1 MHQHN
6 GIKENANALA
16 KPKTVHIRINLV
28 DIFEDTIE
36 KSDTSSLLEIDRF
49 KARIMEIWSRM
60 LEETYEQYYD
70 ENDED
75 TPSIDEF
82 REENALKFAND
93 PEPETELDS
102 LMDMLDGLMDSDEEH
117 EDIKSEAKAPTYGGK
132 QLKSNNEQSKTEATD
147 YEYEHASSK
156 TPGES
161 RSRVQ
166 GGSYEGTPSGR
177 ISKKKSDTVVT
188 KYTPLIKEVQEQI
201 RSLTDRQRIGR
212 RKLRFRL

>member
-1 MHQHN
+1 M
-6 GIKENANALA
+6 
-16 KPKTVHIRINLV
+16 
-28 DIFEDTIE
+28 DIFKDTIE

-60 LEETYEQYYD
+60 LQETYEQYYD
-70 ENDED
+70 EDNED

-147 YEYEHASSK
+147 YEYEHKSTK
-156 TPGES
+156 TPGDSEA
-161 RSRVQ
+161 RVK
-166 GGSYEGTPSGR
+166 GGSYEGTPNGQ
-177 ISKKKSDTVVT
+177 ITQKKDSKVIR
-188 KYTPLIKEVQEQI
+188 KYSPILEQI
-201 RSLTDRQRIGR
+201 REEVKSLADRQAIGKR
-212 RKLRFRL
+212 RQLFR

>member
-1 MHQHN
+1 M
-6 GIKENANALA
+6 
-16 KPKTVHIRINLV
+16 
-28 DIFEDTIE
+28 DIFKDTIE

-60 LEETYEQYYD
+60 LEETYEQYYN

-147 YEYEHASSK
+147 YEYEHKSTK
-156 TPGES
+156 TPGDSET
-161 RSRVQ
+161 RVK
-166 GGSYEGTPSGR
+166 GGSYEGTPSGG
-177 ISKKKSDTVVT
+177 ISKKKPDTVVT
-188 KYTPLIKEVQEQI
+188 KYAPLIKEIQEEI

>member
-1 MHQHN
+1 M
-6 GIKENANALA
+6 
-16 KPKTVHIRINLV
+16 
-28 DIFEDTIE
+28 DIFKDTIE

-60 LEETYEQYYD
+60 LQETYEQYYD
-70 ENDED
+70 EDNED

-102 LMDMLDGLMDSDEEH
+102 LMDMLDGLMESDEEH

-132 QLKSNNEQSKTEATD
+132 QLKSNNEQSKTEATN

-156 TPGES
+156 TPSES
-161 RSRVQ
+161 RSGVK

-188 KYTPLIKEVQEQI
+188 KYSPLIKEVQEQI

>member
-1 MHQHN
+1 M
-6 GIKENANALA
+6 
-16 KPKTVHIRINLV
+16 
-28 DIFEDTIE
+28 DIFKDTIE

-60 LEETYEQYYD
+60 LQETYEQYYD
-70 ENDED
+70 EDNED
-75 TPSIDEF
+75 TPSIDDF

-147 YEYEHASSK
+147 YEYEHKSTK
-156 TPGES
+156 TPGDSEA
-161 RSRVQ
+161 RVK
-166 GGSYEGTPSGR
+166 GGSYEGTPSGG
-177 ISKKKSDTVVT
+177 ISKKKPDTVVT
-188 KYTPLIKEVQEQI
+188 KYAPLIKEIQEEI

>member
-1 MHQHN
+1 M
-6 GIKENANALA
+6 
-16 KPKTVHIRINLV
+16 

-132 QLKSNNEQSKTEATD
+132 QLKSNNEQSKTEATN

-188 KYTPLIKEVQEQI
+188 KYTPLIKEMQEQI

>member
-1 MHQHN
+1 
-6 GIKENANALA
+6 
-16 KPKTVHIRINLV
+16 V

-60 LEETYEQYYD
+60 LEETYEQYYN

-147 YEYEHASSK
+147 YEYEHSSSK
-156 TPGES
+156 TPSES

>member
-1 MHQHN
+1 M
-6 GIKENANALA
+6 
-16 KPKTVHIRINLV
+16 
-28 DIFEDTIE
+28 DIFKDTIE

-60 LEETYEQYYD
+60 LQETYEQYYD
-70 ENDED
+70 EDNED

-156 TPGES
+156 TPSES

>member
-1 MHQHN
+1 M
-6 GIKENANALA
+6 
-16 KPKTVHIRINLV
+16 
-28 DIFEDTIE
+28 DIFKNTVEE
-36 KSDTSSLLEIDRF
+36 SDTTSLLEIDRF
-49 KARIMEIWSRM
+49 KARIMEIWSKM
-60 LEETYEQYYD
+60 LQETYEQYYD

-102 LMDMLDGLMDSDEEH
+102 LMDMLDGLMESDEEH

-132 QLKSNNEQSKTEATD
+132 QLKSNNETSKKEATN

-166 GGSYEGTPSGR
+166 GGSYEGTPSSR
-177 ISKKKSDTVVT
+177 ISKKKDDKVVT
-188 KYTPLIKEVQEQI
+188 KYQPLIEQLREEI
-201 RSLTDRQRIGR
+201 KSLSDRQRMGR
-212 RKLRFRL
+212 KKMRIRL

>member
-1 MHQHN
+1 M
-6 GIKENANALA
+6 
-16 KPKTVHIRINLV
+16 

-161 RSRVQ
+161 RSRLQ

-177 ISKKKSDTVVT
+177 ISKKKSDTVIT
-188 KYTPLIKEVQEQI
+188 KYSPLIKEVQEQI

-212 RKLRFRL
+212 RKMRFRL

>member
-1 MHQHN
+1 M
-6 GIKENANALA
+6 
-16 KPKTVHIRINLV
+16 
-28 DIFEDTIE
+28 DIFKDTIE

-60 LEETYEQYYD
+60 LQETYEQYYD
-70 ENDED
+70 EDNED
-75 TPSIDEF
+75 TPSIDDF

-132 QLKSNNEQSKTEATD
+132 QLKSINEQGKKEATD
-147 YEYEHASSK
+147 YEYEHKSTK
-156 TPGES
+156 TPGDSEA
-161 RSRVQ
+161 RVK

>member
-1 MHQHN
+1 M
-6 GIKENANALA
+6 
-16 KPKTVHIRINLV
+16 
-28 DIFEDTIE
+28 DIFKDTID
-36 KSDTSSLLEIDRF
+36 KSDNSSLLEIDRF

-60 LEETYEQYYD
+60 LQETYEQYYD

-102 LMDMLDGLMDSDEEH
+102 LMDMLDGLMESDEEH

-177 ISKKKSDTVVT
+177 ISKKKSDKVVT
-188 KYTPLIKEVQEQI
+188 KYSPLIKEVQEQI

>member
-1 MHQHN
+1 M
-6 GIKENANALA
+6 
-16 KPKTVHIRINLV
+16 

-60 LEETYEQYYD
+60 LEETYDQYYN

-102 LMDMLDGLMDSDEEH
+102 LMDMLDGLMKSDEEH

-132 QLKSNNEQSKTEATD
+132 QLKSNNEQSKTEATV
-147 YEYEHASSK
+147 YEFKHANTK
-156 TPGES
+156 TPSDS
-161 RSRVQ
+161 RSGVKS
-166 GGSYEGTPSGR
+166 GSYEGTPSSR

>member
-1 MHQHN
+1 M
-6 GIKENANALA
+6 
-16 KPKTVHIRINLV
+16 
-28 DIFEDTIE
+28 DIFKNTVEE
-36 KSDTSSLLEIDRF
+36 SDTTSLLEIDRF
-49 KARIMEIWSRM
+49 KARIMEIWSKM

-102 LMDMLDGLMDSDEEH
+102 LMDMLDGLMESDEDH

-132 QLKSNNEQSKTEATD
+132 QLKSNNETSKKEATN

-166 GGSYEGTPSGR
+166 GGSYEGTPSGSIFKR
-177 ISKKKSDTVVT
+177 KDSRV
-188 KYTPLIKEVQEQI
+188 I
-201 RSLTDRQRIGR
+201 RSFSPMAQSLKEELIALSERQAIGKR
-212 RKLRFRL
+212 RQLFR

>member
-1 MHQHN
+1 M
-6 GIKENANALA
+6 
-16 KPKTVHIRINLV
+16 
-28 DIFEDTIE
+28 DIFKDTIE

-60 LEETYEQYYD
+60 LQETYEQYYD
-70 ENDED
+70 EDNED
-75 TPSIDEF
+75 TPSIDDF

-132 QLKSNNEQSKTEATD
+132 QLKSINEQGKKEATD
-147 YEYEHASSK
+147 YEYEHKSTK
-156 TPGES
+156 TPGDSEA
-161 RSRVQ
+161 RVK

-177 ISKKKSDTVVT
+177 ISKKKTDTVVT
-188 KYTPLIKEVQEQI
+188 KYAPLIKEIQEEI

>member
-1 MHQHN
+1 M
-6 GIKENANALA
+6 
-16 KPKTVHIRINLV
+16 

-166 GGSYEGTPSGR
+166 GGSYVGTASGR
-177 ISKKKSDTVVT
+177 ISKKKDDKVIT
-188 KYTPLIKEVQEQI
+188 KYQPLIEQI
-201 RSLTDRQRIGR
+201 REEIKSLSDRQRIGR
-212 RKLRFRL
+212 RKMRFRL

>member
-1 MHQHN
+1 M
-6 GIKENANALA
+6 
-16 KPKTVHIRINLV
+16 
-28 DIFEDTIE
+28 DIFKDTIE
-36 KSDTSSLLEIDRF
+36 KSDTTSLLEIDRF
-49 KARIMEIWSRM
+49 KARIMEIWSKM
-60 LEETYEQYYD
+60 LEETYEQYYN

-147 YEYEHASSK
+147 YEYEHSSSK
-156 TPGES
+156 TPSES

-166 GGSYEGTPSGR
+166 SGSYEGTPSGR

>member
-1 MHQHN
+1 M
-6 GIKENANALA
+6 
-16 KPKTVHIRINLV
+16 
-28 DIFEDTIE
+28 DIFKNTVEE
-36 KSDTSSLLEIDRF
+36 SDTTSLLEIDRF
-49 KARIMEIWSRM
+49 KARIMEIWSKM

-102 LMDMLDGLMDSDEEH
+102 LMDMLDGLMESDEDH

-132 QLKSNNEQSKTEATD
+132 QLKSNNETSKKEATN

-166 GGSYEGTPSGR
+166 GGSYEGTASGR

-188 KYTPLIKEVQEQI
+188 KYTPLIKEMQEQI

>member
-1 MHQHN
+1 M
-6 GIKENANALA
+6 
-16 KPKTVHIRINLV
+16 
-28 DIFEDTIE
+28 DIFKDTIE

-60 LEETYEQYYD
+60 LQETYEQYYD
-70 ENDED
+70 EDNED

-102 LMDMLDGLMDSDEEH
+102 LMDMLDGLMESDEEH

-156 TPGES
+156 TPSES
-161 RSRVQ
+161 RSGVK

-177 ISKKKSDTVVT
+177 ISKKKSDTVIT
-188 KYTPLIKEVQEQI
+188 KYSPLIKEVQEQI

>member
-1 MHQHN
+1 M
-6 GIKENANALA
+6 
-16 KPKTVHIRINLV
+16 
-28 DIFEDTIE
+28 DIFENTIE
-36 KSDTSSLLEIDRF
+36 DTTSLLEIDRF

-70 ENDED
+70 KNNNI
-75 TPSIDEF
+75 SIEQF
-82 REENALKFAND
+82 REENKLKFAND

-102 LMDMLDGLMDSDEEH
+102 LMDMLDGLMESDEDH
-117 EDIKSEAKAPTYGGK
+117 KDIKSEAKAPTYGGK
-132 QLKSNNEQSKTEATD
+132 QLKSNNETNKKEATN

-156 TPGES
+156 TPSES
-161 RSRVQ
+161 RSGVK

-177 ISKKKSDTVVT
+177 ISKKKSDTVIT
-188 KYTPLIKEVQEQI
+188 KYSPLIKEVQEQI

>member
-1 MHQHN
+1 
-6 GIKENANALA
+6 
-16 KPKTVHIRINLV
+16 V
-28 DIFEDTIE
+28 DIFKNTVEE
-36 KSDTSSLLEIDRF
+36 SDTTSLLEIDRF
-49 KARIMEIWSRM
+49 KARIMEIWSKM

-82 REENALKFAND
+82 RKENALKFAND

-102 LMDMLDGLMDSDEEH
+102 LMDMLDGLMESDEEY

-132 QLKSNNEQSKTEATD
+132 QLKSNNETSKKEATN
-147 YEYEHASSK
+147 YEYEHANSK
-156 TPGES
+156 TPSES
-161 RSRVQ
+161 RSRVK

-188 KYTPLIKEVQEQI
+188 KYTPLIKEIQEQI
-201 RSLTDRQRIGR
+201 KSLESRQAIGKR
-212 RKLRFRL
+212 RQLFR

>member
-1 MHQHN
+1 M
-6 GIKENANALA
+6 
-16 KPKTVHIRINLV
+16 
-28 DIFEDTIE
+28 DIFKNTVEE
-36 KSDTSSLLEIDRF
+36 SDTTSLLEIDRF
-49 KARIMEIWSRM
+49 KARIMEIWSKM
-60 LEETYEQYYD
+60 LQETYEQYYD

-102 LMDMLDGLMDSDEEH
+102 LMDMLDGLMESDEDH

-132 QLKSNNEQSKTEATD
+132 QLKSNNETSKKEATN

-156 TPGES
+156 TPSKS

-166 GGSYEGTPSGR
+166 GGSYEGTPSGK

-188 KYTPLIKEVQEQI
+188 KYTPLIKEMQEQI
-201 RSLTDRQRIGR
+201 RSLTDRQAIGKR
-212 RKLRFRL
+212 RQLFR

>member
-1 MHQHN
+1 MDIFKDT
-6 GIKENANALA
+6 IKE
-16 KPKTVHIRINLV
+16 
-28 DIFEDTIE
+28 
-36 KSDTSSLLEIDRF
+36 SDTTSLLEIDRF
-49 KARIMEIWSRM
+49 KARIMEIWSKM
-60 LEETYEQYYD
+60 LEETYEQYYN

-188 KYTPLIKEVQEQI
+188 KYTPLIKEMQEQI
-201 RSLTDRQRIGR
+201 RSLTDRQAIGKR
-212 RKLRFRL
+212 RQLFR

>member
-1 MHQHN
+1 
-6 GIKENANALA
+6 
-16 KPKTVHIRINLV
+16 V

-132 QLKSNNEQSKTEATD
+132 QLKSNNEQIKKEATD

-188 KYTPLIKEVQEQI
+188 KYTPLIKEIQEQI
-201 RSLTDRQRIGR
+201 KSLESRQAIGKR
-212 RKLRFRL
+212 RQLFR

>member
-1 MHQHN
+1 M
-6 GIKENANALA
+6 
-16 KPKTVHIRINLV
+16 
-28 DIFEDTIE
+28 DIFKDTIE

-60 LEETYEQYYD
+60 LQETYEQYYD
-70 ENDED
+70 EDNED

-102 LMDMLDGLMDSDEEH
+102 LMDMLDGLMESDEEH

-132 QLKSNNEQSKTEATD
+132 QLKSNNEQSKTEATN

-156 TPGES
+156 TPSES
-161 RSRVQ
+161 RSGVK

-177 ISKKKSDTVVT
+177 ISKKKSDTVIT
-188 KYTPLIKEVQEQI
+188 KYSPLIKEVQEQI

>member
-1 MHQHN
+1 M
-6 GIKENANALA
+6 
-16 KPKTVHIRINLV
+16 
-28 DIFEDTIE
+28 DIFKNTVEE
-36 KSDTSSLLEIDRF
+36 SDTTSLLEIDRF
-49 KARIMEIWSRM
+49 KARIMEIWSKM
-60 LEETYEQYYD
+60 LQETYEQYYD

-102 LMDMLDGLMDSDEEH
+102 LMDMLDGLMESDEEH

-132 QLKSNNEQSKTEATD
+132 QLKSNNEQSKTEATN
-147 YEYEHASSK
+147 YKYEHASSK
-156 TPGES
+156 TPSDS
-161 RSRVQ
+161 RSGVK
-166 GGSYEGTPSGR
+166 GGSYEGTPSSR

-188 KYTPLIKEVQEQI
+188 KYAPLIKEMQEQI
-201 RSLTDRQRIGR
+201 RSLTERQRIGR

>member
-1 MHQHN
+1 M
-6 GIKENANALA
+6 
-16 KPKTVHIRINLV
+16 
-28 DIFEDTIE
+28 DIFKDTIE

-60 LEETYEQYYD
+60 LQETYEQYYD
-70 ENDED
+70 EDNED

-156 TPGES
+156 APSES
-161 RSRVQ
+161 RSRVK
-166 GGSYEGTPSGR
+166 GGSYEGTPSGG
-177 ISKKKSDTVVT
+177 ISKKKSDTVIT
-188 KYTPLIKEVQEQI
+188 KYSPLIKEVQEQI

>member
-1 MHQHN
+1 M
-6 GIKENANALA
+6 
-16 KPKTVHIRINLV
+16 

-60 LEETYEQYYD
+60 LEETYEQYYN

-132 QLKSNNEQSKTEATD
+132 QLKSNNETSKKEATN

>member
-1 MHQHN
+1 M
-6 GIKENANALA
+6 
-16 KPKTVHIRINLV
+16 
-28 DIFEDTIE
+28 DIFKDTIE

-60 LEETYEQYYD
+60 LQETYEQYYD
-70 ENDED
+70 EDNED

-132 QLKSNNEQSKTEATD
+132 QLKSNNETSKTEATN

>member
-1 MHQHN
+1 
-6 GIKENANALA
+6 
-16 KPKTVHIRINLV
+16 V

-60 LEETYEQYYD
+60 LEETYDQYYN

-102 LMDMLDGLMDSDEEH
+102 LMDMLDGLMDSDEDH
-117 EDIKSEAKAPTYGGK
+117 EDIKSEDKAPTYGGK

-188 KYTPLIKEVQEQI
+188 KYTPLIKEMQEQI